1 MLSTDTDRLIASH
14 QVFADEP
21 ALQALFSS
29 LHAEDP
35 LHWTEPPGHP
45 AFWTVTKMADLLE
58 IGKQRDI
65 FLNQGLIFLMDDEDI
80 ATQKA
85 ENQGRTNALRTI
97 LSMNGAEHKLYRGL
111 TQTWFMPNSIKQLD
125 ALIQARAT
133 EMVDKLEA
141 LDGRCDFV
149 NEIAIWYPLRIIM
162 GALGVPDSDHPKML
176 ALTQQMLAPKD
187 PSTARQAAG
196 GVSAKALVVREFVG
210 YFSQVIADRRANP
223 RDDLSSIV
231 ANAQVDG
238 QMIGMME
245 ALSYFVVLSTAG
257 HDTTANSLAGG
268 LLALL
273 QHPDEFAKLRA
284 EPERVDAAVEE
295 MFRWVSPVKHFMRQS
310 VRDFELRGKH
320 IREGDFLMLGFHAA
334 NRDPEM
340 FPEPYRFRI
349 DRTQNRHV
357 AFGFGAH
364 SCLGQT
370 LARAEMKAFYTEFLK
385 RVESIELDGPVDRVV
400 SNQVSGPKTL
410 PVRYRM
416 KAR

>member
-1 MLSTDTDRLIASH
+1 MLDADTDRLIASH
-14 QVFADEP
+14 QIFADEP
-21 ALQALFSS
+21 ALQRLLTD

-35 LHWTEPPGHP
+35 LHWTTPPGHP
-45 AFWTVTKMADLLE
+45 AFWTVTKLADLME
-58 IGKQRDI
+58 IGKQREI
-65 FLNQGLIFLMDDEDI
+65 FLNQGLIFLMDDDDI

-97 LSMNGAEHKLYRGL
+97 ISMNGAEHRLYRGL
-111 TQTWFMPNSIKQLD
+111 TQTWFMPASIRQLD
-125 ALIQARAT
+125 TLIQARAT
-133 EMVDKLEA
+133 EMVDKLAA
-141 LDGRCDFV
+141 LGGQCDFV

-162 GALGVPDSDHPKML
+162 GALGVPDGDHPKML
-176 ALTQQMLAPKD
+176 QLTQQILAPKD
-187 PSTARQAAG
+187 PSTARQAEG

-210 YFSQVIADRRANP
+210 YFSDVIADRRANP

-238 QMIGMME
+238 QPIGMME
-245 ALSYFVVLSTAG
+245 ALSYFVVLATAG

-273 QHPDEFAKLRA
+273 QHPEEFARLRA
-284 EPERVDAAVEE
+284 EPARVDAAVEE

-310 VRDFELRGKH
+310 VKDFELRGRL
-320 IREGDFLMLGFHAA
+320 IREGDFLMLNFHAA
-334 NRDPEM
+334 NRDPEA

-349 DRTQNRHV
+349 DRSQNRHV

-370 LARAEMKAFYTEFLK
+370 LARAEMKAFFTEFLA
-385 RVESIELDGPVDRVV
+385 RVDHIELAGPVDRVV
-400 SNQVSGPKTL
+400 SNQVSGPKTM

-416 KAR
+416 KPR